1 MEQLQEIK
9 KSLIN
14 EIERRIDDKIIENT
28 NAQLVIKLI
37 NSATT
42 INEAIMIGELG
53 TTYKR
58 TGLHFDKRFEKLTNT
73 IKYLKKNDKLSF
85 KDDKNNLI
93 HKLIIGDNYY
103 ALLNLLITYKNKIDI
118 IYIDPPYGKDKM
130 GEFADMNYDN
140 NLTRDNLLS
149 MLYPRLLLAKEL
161 LNKESGVIF
170 CSIDDKNQAYV
181 KCLFDE
187 IFGEKNYSGMLVWQK
202 KKKPS
207 FLSKNFGTIF
217 EYVLC
222 YVADMNAT
230 FPFSVETT
238 TLGKKYPFNN
248 AGNTKTT
255 LKFPANSVSF
265 NLPDGI
271 VKAQDMSG
279 GNIITK
285 LLNDVEIKDGKN
297 VNEFSLYGE
306 WRYSQEK
313 LNEEIAKN
321 SVITISQIP
330 FRPNLVKDGG
340 EIKKMKNF
348 LSPESY
354 NCQTNEDG
362 TEQLIK
368 ILGKDVFDNP
378 KPIGMIETLL
388 KASTYNNKN
397 AIILDFFAGSGTT
410 GQAVLELNKEDSG
423 NRKFILCTNNE
434 ITENNPNGIAFDV
447 TSKRLKRV
455 MTGECY
461 DKSKDFELANNG
473 FKPYGNSLDVYEI
486 ETVANFEKTIGKTP
500 FDVIDE
506 TNYNIRKFENIKDKI
521 EWVCNNF
528 EITEKNIESYDEWK
542 KRMEEK

>member
-1 MEQLQEIK
+1 M
-9 KSLIN
+9 
-14 EIERRIDDKIIENT
+14 R
-28 NAQLVIKLI
+28 
-37 NSATT
+37 
-42 INEAIMIGELG
+42 
-53 TTYKR
+53 
-58 TGLHFDKRFEKLTNT
+58 
-73 IKYLKKNDKLSF
+73 
-85 KDDKNNLI
+85 
-93 HKLIIGDNYY
+93 
-103 ALLNLLITYKNKIDI
+103 
-118 IYIDPPYGKDKM
+118 
-130 GEFADMNYDN
+130 
-140 NLTRDNLLS
+140 
-149 MLYPRLLLAKEL
+149 
-161 LNKESGVIF
+161 
-170 CSIDDKNQAYV
+170 
-181 KCLFDE
+181 
-187 IFGEKNYSGMLVWQK
+187 
-202 KKKPS
+202 
-207 FLSKNFGTIF
+207 
-217 EYVLC
+217 
-222 YVADMNAT
+222 
-230 FPFSVETT
+230 
-238 TLGKKYPFNN
+238 
-248 AGNTKTT
+248 
-255 LKFPANSVSF
+255 FPANSVSF

-321 SVITISQIP
+321 SVITISQVP

-362 TEQLIK
+362 TKQLIE

-378 KPIGMIETLL
+378 KPVGMIETLL

-434 ITENNPNGIAFDV
+434 ITEKNTNGVAFDV

-461 DKSKDFELANNG
+461 DKSKDFKLSNNG
-473 FKPYGNSLDVYEI
+473 FEPYGNSLDVYEI

-528 EITEKNIESYDEWK
+528 EITEKNIESYDGWK